1 MDGEDVGG
9 DGHTD
14 LDCGVVACG
23 ILYSCLF
30 DGREVVDGSAGK
42 WRDEHGI

>member
-1 MDGEDVGG
+1 LDGEDVGG

-14 LDCGVVACG
+14 IDIRVVACG
-23 ILYSCLF
+23 ILYSGLF
-30 DGREVVDGSAGK
+30 GGREDVDGCAGK